1 MTGRQ
6 RRSWSLPAQ
15 LKVIFLINNLGQRLY
30 PAILLSEGLL
40 TGFVDSGSIG
50 QRMNDH
56 KGLAAKKKKS
66 LTKMSTVAKGR
77 GRKPWAGTLT
87 KGHADANG
95 PSLATRQF
103 IVKVAGVLMPVA
115 NHYPET

>member
-1 MTGRQ
+1 
-6 RRSWSLPAQ
+6 
-15 LKVIFLINNLGQRLY
+15 
-30 PAILLSEGLL
+30 
-40 TGFVDSGSIG
+40 
-50 QRMNDH
+50 MNDHDH

-66 LTKMSTVAKGR
+66 LTKMSTVPKRCVNIACLQAYLVSLPWQKEGAA
-77 GRKPWAGTLT
+77 WAGTLT